1 MDYRQISIQ
10 LLEKLG
16 GKENIS
22 SNAACMTRLRVG
34 IRDMSRVD
42 LAGVKKVEGVL
53 GVVESNTLQIVFG
66 PGKVNKVLEEFYQL
80 TGLAKGVAEDP
91 DAAPAKMENVSDLTR
106 ENKEK
111 QKAKHDKPVQRFL
124 KKIANIFVALLP
136 GIIAAGLINGICNV
150 INVST
155 DGALSGLW
163 WYECI
168 RTMGWALFAY
178 LPILVGFNAARE
190 FGGSGVLG
198 AIAGTMSIA
207 NTAMPLL
214 ATFDDKQIT
223 LPFTNAV
230 FNPAAGGLLAA
241 LIAGVFFAFLEKQIR
256 RIMPDIIDT
265 FISPLLVLIIGGLAV
280 LLIIQPVGAMLT
292 NGIFTVLTFVYEKL
306 GVVGGYILSAGFL
319 PLVSVGLHQALTPIH
334 ALLNDP
340 EGATKGINYLLPILM
355 MAGGGQ
361 VGAGIA
367 LYLRT
372 KNKKLKGY
380 IRDSVP
386 VGILG
391 IGEPMMYAV
400 TLPLGRSF
408 LTACLGSGFGGA
420 AAALFHLGAI
430 SQGVSGLFGL
440 LIVQPGQQ
448 MGFVVSIAIAYAG
461 GFLLTYFFGVDE
473 DRINE
478 VYGD

>member
-1 MDYRQISIQ
+1 M
-10 LLEKLG
+10 
-16 GKENIS
+16 
-22 SNAACMTRLRVG
+22 
-34 IRDMSRVD
+34 
-42 LAGVKKVEGVL
+42 
-53 GVVESNTLQIVFG
+53 
-66 PGKVNKVLEEFYQL
+66 
-80 TGLAKGVAEDP
+80 
-91 DAAPAKMENVSDLTR
+91 
-106 ENKEK
+106 
-111 QKAKHDKPVQRFL
+111 
-124 KKIANIFVALLP
+124 ALLP

-408 LTACLGSGFGGA
+408 LTACLGSGFDGA

-448 MGFVVSIAIAYAG
+448 MGFVVSIAIAYVG